1 MRFTLALLLLAMA
14 ATAVLAKDLRLYDED
29 EDVET
34 TTQQE
39 ETTTVQEDTT
49 TTDPDNGIGRISSGA
64 ALLVSIVMCLFRF

>member
-49 TTDPDNGIGRISSGA
+49 TDPDNGIGRISSGA

>member
-1 MRFTLALLLLAMA
+1 MRFTLVLLLLALA

-34 TTQQE
+34 TTPQE
-39 ETTTVQEDTT
+39 ETTTEQEET
-49 TTDPDNGIGRISSGA
+49 TTDPDNGIGRISSSV

>member
-1 MRFTLALLLLAMA
+1 MRFTLVLLLLALA
-14 ATAVLAKDLRLYDED
+14 ATAVMAKDLRLYDED

-39 ETTTVQEDTT
+39 ETTTTGQEDT